1 MDCKNCSLPLRTDY
15 SFCSNCGAKVIRNR
29 ITFKNLWY
37 DITERYFNLD
47 NTFLKTFWHLFT
59 KPEVVID
66 GYISGVRKKYLN
78 PIGYLAIAL
87 TLSGILIFFMKK
99 AFPDGM
105 DFDVFDTGVYSAET
119 SKKLTNFM
127 FTFYSFLFLLY
138 IPVFAGASW
147 IVFNSKKLNFTEY
160 IITFIYTQAQYSLFI
175 FVPTLILLVTT
186 PDSYMNF
193 SLIAMPIMIIY
204 SLYVL
209 KRISGTTGRN
219 FALKAFIFLMLFG
232 VGYFVMI
239 IVQFVLMF
247 ATGTIGFEDFIP
259 K

>member
-1 MDCKNCSLPLRTDY
+1 
-15 SFCSNCGAKVIRNR
+15 
-29 ITFKNLWY
+29 
-37 DITERYFNLD
+37 
-47 NTFLKTFWHLFT
+47 
-59 KPEVVID
+59 
-66 GYISGVRKKYLN
+66 
-78 PIGYLAIAL
+78 
-87 TLSGILIFFMKK
+87 
-99 AFPDGM
+99 
-105 DFDVFDTGVYSAET
+105 
-119 SKKLTNFM
+119 
-127 FTFYSFLFLLY
+127 
-138 IPVFAGASW
+138 
-147 IVFNSKKLNFTEY
+147 
-160 IITFIYTQAQYSLFI
+160 
-175 FVPTLILLVTT
+175 VPTLILLVTT